1 MIRLENVSFA
11 YQDEPVLRGVSCTLE
26 NGCLTAIIGANGSGK
41 STMLRLCAGQ
51 LRPKSGRVL
60 AESREA
66 AAYTPKA
73 FARAVAYLP
82 QDRPV
87 PMISVKSL
95 VSHGRFPY
103 LGMTRRLNPADE
115 VAVARAMEACGVA
128 ALDSRELRTLS
139 GGQRQKAYLA
149 MLMAQGAQSLLLDEP
164 TTYLDVRHQ
173 LELMALL
180 RSLTEEGRCVAAVLH
195 DLRQAASCD
204 RVLVLEQGSILYDGP
219 GSGLYESGA
228 LERAFGIRAVPGTE
242 AGFVPMEKAPDG
254 L

>member
-1 MIRLENVSFA
+1 MIQLDNVTFA
-11 YQDEPVLRGVSCTLE
+11 YQDEPVLRDLSCTLE

-51 LRPKSGRVL
+51 LSPKSGHVL
-60 AESREA
+60 AEGREA
-66 AAYTPKA
+66 AAYAPRA
-73 FARAVAYLP
+73 FARTVAYLP
-82 QDRPV
+82 QNRPT
-87 PMISVKSL
+87 PMISVQSL
-95 VSHGRFPY
+95 VKHGRFPY
-103 LGMTRRLNPADE
+103 LGMTRRLTPADE
-115 VAVARAMEACGVA
+115 AAVTQAMENCGVA
-128 ALDSRELRTLS
+128 AFSSRELRTLS

-149 MLMAQGAQSLLLDEP
+149 MLMTQGAQNMLLDEP

-180 RSLTEEGRCVAAVLH
+180 RHLTKEGRCVAAVLH
-195 DLRQAASCD
+195 DLHQAAACD
-204 RVLVLEQGSILYDGP
+204 RVLVLEQGRLIYNGP

-228 LERAFGIRAVPGTE
+228 LEHAFGIRAVPGAE

>member
-1 MIRLENVSFA
+1 M
-11 YQDEPVLRGVSCTLE
+11 
-26 NGCLTAIIGANGSGK
+26 
-41 STMLRLCAGQ
+41 
-51 LRPKSGRVL
+51 
-60 AESREA
+60 
-66 AAYTPKA
+66 
-73 FARAVAYLP
+73 
-82 QDRPV
+82 

-115 VAVARAMEACGVA
+115 AAVARAMEACGVA
-128 ALDSRELRTLS
+128 ALDSRDLRTLS

-180 RSLTEEGRCVAAVLH
+180 RRLTEEGRCVAAVLH

-228 LERAFGIRAVPGTE
+228 LERAFGIRAVPGAE